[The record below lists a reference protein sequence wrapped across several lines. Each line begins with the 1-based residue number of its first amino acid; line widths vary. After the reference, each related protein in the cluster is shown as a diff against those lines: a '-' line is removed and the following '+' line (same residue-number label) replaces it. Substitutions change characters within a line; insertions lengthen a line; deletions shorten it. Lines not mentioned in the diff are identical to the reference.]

1 MGLQT
6 ICFFSLFN
14 FSFCQRDCGEND
26 WKQIKIFS
34 AGVSLSYHSSIELW
48 CVFLFFSLCSSVRL
62 SLFHFEIHLLSPV
75 PCHISST
82 DLSVPPSPFY
92 FIYFSSCNAPP
103 PSLRRPSSCPPA
115 VSHWQ
120 LFNLLPLFWWGLLT
134 VSSQRVDCW
143 GNQVFLFSFL
153 WLWHWCKANAMK
165 RGRTFPPECDVYST
179 LVENICMLIFVLLWT
194 LVCTALCLCV
204 LTRLNKVYN
213 IKYICVLIC
222 PSRTI
227 VDFKGLSH
235 HFHIFIFH
243 LWQNFPQN
251 SVVL

>member
-103 PSLRRPSSCPPA
+103 PQPPA
-115 VSHWQ
+115 ALILPPGRLSLTALQFVAFILVRFAHCELSTGR
-120 LFNLLPLFWWGLLT
+120 LLRE
-134 VSSQRVDCW
+134 SS
-143 GNQVFLFSFL
+143 FSFL
-153 WLWHWCKANAMK
+153 LFVA
-165 RGRTFPPECDVYST
+165 VT
-179 LVENICMLIFVLLWT
+179 LM
-194 LVCTALCLCV
+194 
-204 LTRLNKVYN
+204 
-213 IKYICVLIC
+213 
-222 PSRTI
+222 
-227 VDFKGLSH
+227 
-235 HFHIFIFH
+235 
-243 LWQNFPQN
+243 
-251 SVVL
+251 